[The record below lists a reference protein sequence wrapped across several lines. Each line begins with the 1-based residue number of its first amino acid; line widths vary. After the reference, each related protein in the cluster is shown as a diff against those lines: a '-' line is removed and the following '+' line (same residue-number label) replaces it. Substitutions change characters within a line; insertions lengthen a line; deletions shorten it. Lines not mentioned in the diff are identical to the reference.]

1 MSQYVKAKTYKITAP
16 AMKHRDGWKCPKT
29 ELRVTYYESR
39 IGVPWKTMRPLIA
52 CAFRH
57 VQREGF
63 NDLKLDFIDRNR
75 RNASKLFVHKS
86 KRDWWGR
93 NMGIRSRV
101 FVGPLHDEPKLETYD
116 RFDDMPEYWVK
127 DWREHL
133 VGIVAHELW
142 HRWQPGTGKAAEM
155 VCELVEIDAIDAY
168 RKLMKYTFTPPTKPE
183 NENTDTAPAP
193 DALLGVQNLN
203 EPVHAH

>member
-1 MSQYVKAKTYKITAP
+1 
-16 AMKHRDGWKCPKT
+16 
-29 ELRVTYYESR
+29 
-39 IGVPWKTMRPLIA
+39 
-52 CAFRH
+52 
-57 VQREGF
+57 
-63 NDLKLDFIDRNR
+63 
-75 RNASKLFVHKS
+75 
-86 KRDWWGR
+86 
-93 NMGIRSRV
+93 MGIRSRV
-101 FVGPLHDEPKLETYD
+101 FVGTLHEDARETVYPD
-116 RFDDMPEYWVK
+116 FKDMPVFWHK

-183 NENTDTAPAP
+183 NENTDAAPAP
-193 DALLGVQNLN
+193 DALLGMKNLN